1 MSEGIEPPVGDADER
16 ALPGWRAPPAPP
28 RAALEGR
35 HCRLVPLDAH
45 AHAAALHAA
54 NATDV
59 EGRMWRYLAYGP
71 FESLETYAAWVVQ
84 KQSSTDP
91 LFFAVVDSVRGTP
104 TGVATYMRIEPA
116 QGSIE
121 IGHLAFS
128 PLLQRTPAATE
139 ALYLLLRQVFALGY
153 RRCEWKCNAAN
164 AASRAAARRL
174 GFRFEGVFRQHMVV
188 KGRNRDTAWYSII
201 DGEWPAVQAGFERWL
216 DPSNFDEHGQQRR
229 SLADCRGHESRMQR

>member
-1 MSEGIEPPVGDADER
+1 MSLANEPPVGEADER
-16 ALPGWRAPPAPP
+16 ELPGWRALQAPP

-35 HCRLVPLDAH
+35 HCRLVPLDAD

-59 EGRMWRYLAYGP
+59 DGRMWRYMAYGP
-71 FESLETYAAWVVQ
+71 FESVAAYTAWVAA
-84 KQSSTDP
+84 KQRASDP
-91 LFFAVVDSVRGTP
+91 LFFAIVDAARDAP
-104 TGVATYMRIEPA
+104 TGVASYLRIEPA
-116 QGSIE
+116 QGVIE

-139 ALYLLLRQVFALGY
+139 ALYLLLRNVFELGY

-164 AASRAAARRL
+164 AASRSAATRL
-174 GFRFEGVFRQHMVV
+174 GFTFEGVFRQHMVV
-188 KGRNRDTAWYSII
+188 KGRNRDSAWYSII

-216 DPSNFDEHGQQRR
+216 DPSNFDQHGQQRQ
-229 SLADCRGHESRMQR
+229 SLGVVRERARPS

>member
-1 MSEGIEPPVGDADER
+1 MTHPVEPHVAAADER
-16 ALPGWRAPPAPP
+16 DLPGWRAPPSPP
-28 RAALEGR
+28 RSVLEGR

-54 NATDV
+54 NAIDV

-71 FESLETYAAWVVQ
+71 FESLDAYTAWVAQ
-84 KQSSTDP
+84 KQASTDP
-91 LFFAVVDSVRGTP
+91 LFFAIVDAVRGTP

-139 ALYLLLRQVFALGY
+139 ALFLLLRQAFALGY

-174 GFRFEGVFRQHMVV
+174 GFTFEGVFRQHMVV

-216 DPSNFDEHGQQRR
+216 DPANFDERGQQRR
-229 SLADCRGHESRMQR
+229 SLADCRGA

>member
-1 MSEGIEPPVGDADER
+1 LEPPVADADER
-16 ALPGWRAPPAPP
+16 ELPGWRAPSPPP
-28 RAALEGR
+28 RAALQGR
-35 HCRLVPLDAH
+35 YCRLEPLDA
-45 AHAAALHAA
+45 ATHAAALHAA
-54 NATDV
+54 NTTDT

-71 FESLETYAAWVVQ
+71 FDSLDAYTAWVVQ

-91 LFFAVVDSVRGTP
+91 LFFAIVDAGRGIP
-104 TGVATYMRIEPA
+104 TGIATFMRIEPE

-139 ALYLLLRQVFALGY
+139 ALYLMLRQAFALGY

-174 GFRFEGVFRQHMVV
+174 GFTFEGVFRQHMIV
-188 KGRNRDTAWYSII
+188 KGHNRDTAWYSII

-216 DPSNFDEHGQQRR
+216 DPSNFDERGQQRR
-229 SLADCRGHESRMQR
+229 SLAGCRGPESRMQR